1 MPERPRIAARQRR
14 EAGNGATPPRDLT
27 RVLDSIRAIVRT
39 MRLSARAAEETL
51 GVNGAQLFVLQKLGE
66 APADSL
72 AELASRTHTDPSSVS
87 VVVSRLVARGLV
99 SREASSEDARRIT
112 IALTAAGRA
121 LLRRAPRAAQ
131 TQLADA
137 AAQLSQRQL
146 RALADGLAR
155 LAELM
160 APPEEDDEGERPPTR
175 RVSASRGSS
184 RR

>member
-1 MPERPRIAARQRR
+1 MAAARSRAAPRARR
-14 EAGNGATPPRDLT
+14 SAGDGAATPPDLT

-39 MRLSARAAEETL
+39 LRLSGRASEQAL

-66 APADSL
+66 ESAQSL

-99 SREASSEDARRIT
+99 TREASPDDARRVT
-112 IALTAAGRA
+112 ISLTAAGRG

-131 TQLADA
+131 MQLIDA
-137 AAQLSQRQL
+137 AAELPARQL
-146 RALADGLAR
+146 RALADGLA
-155 LAELM
+155 ELVERM
-160 APPEEDDEGERPPTR
+160 EPADDGEVEPRAGR
-175 RVSASRGSS
+175 RA

>member
-1 MPERPRIAARQRR
+1 
-14 EAGNGATPPRDLT
+14 
-27 RVLDSIRAIVRT
+27 
-39 MRLSARAAEETL
+39 MRLSGRAAEETL

-66 APADSL
+66 SPADSL

-99 SREASSEDARRIT
+99 SREASPEDARRVT
-112 IALTAAGRA
+112 IALTSAGRA

-146 RALADGLAR
+146 RALADGLAE
-155 LAELM
+155 LVALM
-160 APPEEDDEGERPPTR
+160 APAAEDTEAERSSPR
-175 RVSASRGSS
+175 RVSGSRGGS